1 MLIDLPEQIKTVL
14 TALSN
19 KGFEAY
25 IVGGCV
31 RDKIMGKTPFDWDV
45 STGAKPE
52 EIAETFSDFKV
63 IETGIKHG
71 TLTVII
77 DKMPVEI
84 TTFRVDGTYSDN
96 RHPDS
101 VIFTGDLSK
110 DLSRRDFTVNALAY
124 SPGTGIIDCFNGV
137 NDIKNRVM
145 RCVGT
150 PDERFGEDAL
160 RILRALRFASVLGFE
175 IETETAKSL
184 LRNKER
190 LNNIAAERIHVEL
203 IKLLGGIDVQRIL
216 DDYRDII
223 FQIIP
228 ELAHTG
234 VLYEDGKPEKG
245 RDNFTYTTKRVG
257 LVKNEPEL
265 RMAML
270 LRDIGKPLIPLSDK
284 NSAVSL
290 DSYTRESENI
300 ALQVLWRLKLSKR
313 FIGEVG
319 QIIRY
324 HDIPLFDDPKALK
337 KRLIKLGEPML
348 RKILHAKRADLLT
361 ASGCNELAV
370 LKVDETEAELERIIS
385 GGICYTIAD
394 LKVNGS
400 DLLDAGVSPG
410 TNVGKILKK
419 LFAAVISDEITNEK
433 EALLNKVIQIIGET
447 EK

>member
-245 RDNFTYTTKRVG
+245 QDNFTYTTKRVG

-270 LRDIGKPLIPLSDK
+270 LRDIGKPVCFQLTPSGKPIFDGYAEAGAEITLKVLSRLRLSRRFTNEVTELIRRHDMDLTSDALTLKRCLS
-284 NSAVSL
+284 
-290 DSYTRESENI
+290 R
-300 ALQVLWRLKLSKR
+300 
-313 FIGEVG
+313 
-319 QIIRY
+319 
-324 HDIPLFDDPKALK
+324 
-337 KRLIKLGEPML
+337 LGE
-348 RKILHAKRADLLT
+348 KILHNILLVQRADLLSSDS
-361 ASGCNELAV
+361 AAREDIKKL
-370 LKVDETEAELERIIS
+370 DEAELRLDTLVKNGACTS
-385 GGICYTIAD
+385 LAD
-394 LKVNGS
+394 LAINGN
-400 DLLDAGVSPG
+400 DLLSLGYEPG
-410 TNVGKILKK
+410 NKIGATLER
-419 LFAAVISDEITNEK
+419 LY
-433 EALLNKVIQIIGET
+433 NKVVVGEIANT
-447 EK
+447 RQELIEEAKNTL